1 MSNPK
6 SRWRANL
13 FKILFT
19 LFIAF
24 SAFLIWLDA
33 RFIQQFAGQ
42 KWTLP
47 ASVYARPLE
56 LYTGLAI
63 SQAAIIKELQAAG
76 YQNNQ
81 TGQTGT
87 YWQKQNQ
94 LHIALRSFQFWDAL
108 QPAGGVLIDFDQQ
121 RISQIKSNLP
131 NQLTVRL
138 EPIRIG
144 KIHTGQLEDREL
156 ISLKD
161 TPQSL
166 IFALL
171 ATEDRDFFNH
181 HGVSIKGVS
190 RALLSNIKHGRVTE
204 GGSTLTQQLVKN
216 YFLNDKRSYSR
227 KIMEACLALVLE
239 LRFSKQEILEAYL
252 NQVYVAQDG
261 ARAIHGFGLASQ
273 YLFNKALED
282 LELHETAL
290 LVGMMKG
297 PSYYHPLRHPERA
310 LQRRNLVL
318 ELMLQQQFI
327 SAQQAQAAQ
336 QRPLNIQQINL
347 STASYPAYLDL
358 VRRQL
363 LNDYSEQQLN
373 TEGLRIFTNMDPQWQ
388 WHSQQQL
395 SHGIEKLQ
403 NKHQSM
409 AKLEGAVT
417 VIDHATG
424 DVLALVG
431 SRQPRVAGFNRALDA
446 KRPIGSLIKPV
457 VYLNA
462 LERGYHLATILQDTP
477 ASIKTAQGVWQPQ
490 NFDRQYHGDTLL
502 INALAQ
508 SYNAASVNL
517 GMQLGLKPIIKT
529 LQRLGYE
536 KNVAEL
542 PSVLLGSLDMSPL
555 EVAQIYTP
563 IAANGFYSPLN
574 SIREVSDHTG
584 KKLKRYPLKLE
595 QRIQTDNAYLLDFAL
610 QNVMHEGT
618 GKSVKSRFNPN
629 APIAGKTGTSGDQRD
644 SWFAGYDNNRLAVVW
659 LGNDDNLKLPLTGG
673 TGALPIWAD
682 ILLFNRSSATQRS
695 TPANIHR
702 VWIDQ
707 GTGLMSQERCQDA
720 VLLPFIKGSE
730 PKQFAPCT
738 MQQRSLK
745 NWFK

>member
-156 ISLKD
+156 ISLQD

-181 HGVSIKGVS
+181 HGVSIKGIS
-190 RALLSNIKHGRVTE
+190 RALLSNIKHGKVTE

-227 KIMEACLALVLE
+227 KIMEACLALILE

-336 QRPLNIQQINL
+336 QRPLNLQQINL

-395 SHGIEKLQ
+395 SQGIEKLQ

>member
-1 MSNPK
+1 M
-6 SRWRANL
+6 
-13 FKILFT
+13 
-19 LFIAF
+19 
-24 SAFLIWLDA
+24 
-33 RFIQQFAGQ
+33 
-42 KWTLP
+42 
-47 ASVYARPLE
+47 
-56 LYTGLAI
+56 
-63 SQAAIIKELQAAG
+63 
-76 YQNNQ
+76 
-81 TGQTGT
+81 
-87 YWQKQNQ
+87 
-94 LHIALRSFQFWDAL
+94 
-108 QPAGGVLIDFDQQ
+108 
-121 RISQIKSNLP
+121 
-131 NQLTVRL
+131 
-138 EPIRIG
+138 
-144 KIHTGQLEDREL
+144 
-156 ISLKD
+156 
-161 TPQSL
+161 
-166 IFALL
+166 
-171 ATEDRDFFNH
+171 
-181 HGVSIKGVS
+181 
-190 RALLSNIKHGRVTE
+190 
-204 GGSTLTQQLVKN
+204 
-216 YFLNDKRSYSR
+216 
-227 KIMEACLALVLE
+227 
-239 LRFSKQEILEAYL
+239 
-252 NQVYVAQDG
+252 
-261 ARAIHGFGLASQ
+261 
-273 YLFNKALED
+273 
-282 LELHETAL
+282 
-290 LVGMMKG
+290 
-297 PSYYHPLRHPERA
+297 
-310 LQRRNLVL
+310 
-318 ELMLQQQFI
+318 
-327 SAQQAQAAQ
+327 
-336 QRPLNIQQINL
+336 
-347 STASYPAYLDL
+347 
-358 VRRQL
+358 
-363 LNDYSEQQLN
+363 
-373 TEGLRIFTNMDPQWQ
+373 
-388 WHSQQQL
+388 
-395 SHGIEKLQ
+395 
-403 NKHQSM
+403 
-409 AKLEGAVT
+409 
-417 VIDHATG
+417 
-424 DVLALVG
+424 
-431 SRQPRVAGFNRALDA
+431 
-446 KRPIGSLIKPV
+446 
-457 VYLNA
+457 
-462 LERGYHLATILQDTP
+462 
-477 ASIKTAQGVWQPQ
+477 
-490 NFDRQYHGDTLL
+490 L

>member
-395 SHGIEKLQ
+395 SQGIEKLQ